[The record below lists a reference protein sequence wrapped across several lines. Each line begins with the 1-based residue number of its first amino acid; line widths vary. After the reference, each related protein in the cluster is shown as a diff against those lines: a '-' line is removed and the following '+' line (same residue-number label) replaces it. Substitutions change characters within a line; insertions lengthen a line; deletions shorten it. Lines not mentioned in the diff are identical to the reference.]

1 MRLTLW
7 QVSGLAGLV
16 VCQQCQFRMTATR
29 VTARDKNREY
39 LYLRSV
45 HCPQRPKC
53 RAIPYQELLQQT
65 IERICQDL
73 TPRGCKD
80 ECFEWGG
87 GERFASNRNC

>member
-1 MRLTLW
+1 
-7 QVSGLAGLV
+7 
-16 VCQQCQFRMTATR
+16 
-29 VTARDKNREY
+29 
-39 LYLRSV
+39 LRSV